1 MELDQ
6 QSTHKQVGAK
16 VEQLGPESDSDSN
29 AFGEFALK
37 STVAGLGMLAQARME
52 VGRADDPAEVEAD
65 AMALDFLRWQQSA
78 GQQSAPA
85 HEQVSS
91 GQTSRSSSN
100 GTMET
105 GGFAV
110 GDSLE
115 SDISRETGRGSGLD
129 GSTRGQFE
137 GFFGVDLGG
146 VRLHADSKAA
156 ELSRSLGAE
165 AFTVGNDVFF
175 GEGRFTPGSS
185 SGMGLLAHELT
196 HVVQQGGSSMRRVDP
211 NAVALSRSPLAG
223 TQMIRRVDYNDS
235 SNLEG
240 SAMAEKTSG
249 GASAAASMQDWE
261 GANNN
266 FVIADKKP
274 GGVESAEGLALV
286 SSTLNTISSITSLWD
301 VFNEPSTTQDKGW
314 AIFGALKSAADLS
327 KSACEAAKAA
337 STLGGGVLA
346 VIPGLG
352 LAISVMSFADT
363 LINTFRPLW
372 TASGST
378 KKVLENL
385 KKQSIDGMTPEQKTA
400 HEISVAAVETM
411 LSTERRQIAFAVVDM
426 VGDLTMIV
434 GQIATLAAGPF
445 GTAVTLLGVAVNL
458 GGQAVKKATEWTI
471 SHIAAKKKEKS
482 DKAETAV
489 TDAEKDLKAATTDE
503 GKKKAE
509 DVLTEKKAAFEKAKL
524 ELVKSDAN
532 TALKEI
538 LNMAF
543 APLRSKTGPID
554 PTIRTML
561 TSHGI
566 SEQFIASTSAALT
579 SDPAAKIDYNAAVE
593 EVAGIVAVGEP
604 MTMGARISGWKDAI
618 KGSFGKVTAWFGRLF
633 NTKASQMKATEV
645 TDEGIENEVK
655 PMIGIAS
662 KYVEKKA
669 KQGKGG
675 VKADVLTEYLQK
687 PYKSVLARILV
698 ANPDEGV
705 VLPIMEKVLTK
716 SLQEVLN
723 GAVLGGSLI
732 DIATVKAVATKT
744 GVTVT
749 YSAATAPAA
758 SAAVATPAPGS
769 NPPNRPPPPIPAA
782 QSKPPNRPPPAT
794 PVQKP
799 AAPASVQHA
808 KVVPAYGPRTQ
819 AITQPKKP

>member
-1 MELDQ
+1 MKGSKIGTDQ
-6 QSTHKQVGAK
+6 QATRKQLGAK
-16 VEQLGPESDSDSN
+16 VEKLGLESDSDSVP
-29 AFGEFALK
+29 FGDFTLK
-37 STVAGLGMLAQARME
+37 SSVAGLGMLAQARME
-52 VGRADDPAEVEAD
+52 VGRVDDPAEVEAD
-65 AMALDFLRWQQSA
+65 AMALDFLRWQQSSGA
-78 GQQSAPA
+78 QSAPA
-85 HEQVSS
+85 HEQISS

-110 GDSLE
+110 GDSIE

-129 GSTRGQFE
+129 GSTREQFE

-175 GEGRFTPGSS
+175 GEDRFTPGSS

-211 NAVALSRSPLAG
+211 NAVAVSRSPLAG
-223 TQMIRRVDYNDS
+223 TQMIRRVDYSDS
-235 SNLEG
+235 STLET
-240 SAMAEKTSG
+240 SEMAEQATG
-249 GASAAASMQDWE
+249 AASAAASMKGWE
-261 GANNN
+261 DATGKFIIPDNE
-266 FVIADKKP
+266 P
-274 GGVESAEGLALV
+274 GGVQSAEGLSLV

-314 AIFGALKSAADLS
+314 AIFGALKSAADMS
-327 KSACEAAKAA
+327 KSACEAAQAA
-337 STLGGGVLA
+337 STLYGGILA

-385 KKQSIDGMTPEQKTA
+385 QKQDVKAMTNEQKNA
-400 HEISVAAVETM
+400 HAISVAAVETM
-411 LSTERRQIAFAVVDM
+411 LSTERRQIAFAVVAM

-471 SHIAAKKKEKS
+471 SHIAAKKKEKF
-482 DKAETAV
+482 
-489 TDAEKDLKAATTDE
+489 E
-503 GKKKAE
+503 GAE
-509 DVLTEKKAAFEKAKL
+509 DDVATAQKSFDAAAPGAGKTTAEAILNDKKAAFEKAKL

-532 TALKEI
+532 TALEEI
-538 LNMAF
+538 LKMAF
-543 APLRSKTGPID
+543 APLRDATNPGSID

-566 SEQFIASTSAALT
+566 SEQFIASTSDAIKSNPQAT
-579 SDPAAKIDYNAAVE
+579 IDYNAAVE
-593 EVAGIVAVGEP
+593 EVAAIVALGEP
-604 MTMGARISGWKDAI
+604 MTMGARIASWGTAL
-618 KGSFGKVTAWFGRLF
+618 KGSFTKVSAWFGRLF
-633 NTKASQMKATEV
+633 NTEASKMKATEV
-645 TDEGIENEVK
+645 TDDGVK
-655 PMIGIAS
+655 KEIAPLIS
-662 KYVEKKA
+662 IVNKYVKKKA

-675 VKADVLTEYLQK
+675 VKADVLTDYLQK

-698 ANPDEGV
+698 ANPAESV
-705 VLPIMEKVLTK
+705 VLPMMERVLTE
-716 SLQEVLN
+716 SLKDALS
-723 GAVLGGSLI
+723 GAKLGESLI
-732 DIATVKAVATKT
+732 DTATITVVATKT
-744 GVTVT
+744 SVTVEYKAIAVPAAAAPAT
-749 YSAATAPAA
+749 PAQSTAPPQKSAAPAA
-758 SAAVATPAPGS
+758 KKF
-769 NPPNRPPPPIPAA
+769 PP
-782 QSKPPNRPPPAT
+782 
-794 PVQKP
+794 V
-799 AAPASVQHA
+799 APAL
-808 KVVPAYGPRTQ
+808 GPRTPG
-819 AITQPKKP
+819 ITQPKKP

>member
-52 VGRADDPAEVEAD
+52 VGRVDDPAEVEAD
-65 AMALDFLRWQQSA
+65 AMALDFLRWQQSS

-85 HEQVSS
+85 HEHISS

-110 GDSLE
+110 GDSIE

-146 VRLHADSKAA
+146 VRLHADSKSA

-211 NAVALSRSPLAG
+211 NAVAVSRSPLAG

-240 SAMAEKTSG
+240 SAMAEKTTG
-249 GASAAASMQDWE
+249 AASAAAEMKDWE
-261 GANNN
+261 DVSNS
-266 FVIADKKP
+266 FVKTEKSP
-274 GGVESAEGLALV
+274 NGVESAEGLALV

-327 KSACEAAKAA
+327 KSACEAAKVA

-385 KKQSIDGMTPEQKTA
+385 QKQDVSTMTTEQKNA
-400 HEISVAAVETM
+400 HAISVAAVETM

-482 DKAETAV
+482 EKAETDVATAQASV
-489 TDAEKDLKAATTDE
+489 DAAAPGAAKTS
-503 GKKKAE
+503 AE
-509 DVLTEKKAAFEKAKL
+509 AILADKKAAFEKAKL

-566 SEQFIASTSAALT
+566 SEQFIASTSAAIEGNPQAT
-579 SDPAAKIDYNAAVE
+579 IVYDAAVD
-593 EVAGIVAVGEP
+593 EVAAIVAVGEP
-604 MTMGARISGWKDAI
+604 MTMGARISSWGTAL
-618 KGSFGKVTAWFGRLF
+618 KGSFTKVTAWFGRLF
-633 NTKASQMKATEV
+633 NTKASQMKDTEV
-645 TDEGIENEVK
+645 DEVGVK
-655 PMIGIAS
+655 KEIAPMIGIVN

-669 KQGKGG
+669 KQGTGG
-675 VKADVLTEYLQK
+675 VKPDVLTEYLQK
-687 PYKSVLARILV
+687 PYKSVLARIL
-698 ANPDEGV
+698 AAKPDAPV
-705 VLPIMEKVLTK
+705 VLAIMKDVLTASLKEALSGAK
-716 SLQEVLN
+716 SGVGLINTATINVEVTQTS
-723 GAVLGGSLI
+723 V
-732 DIATVKAVATKT
+732 TVKYDPFPVPAAAAAQPAVTT
-744 GVTVT
+744 
-749 YSAATAPAA
+749 TAPAA
-758 SAAVATPAPGS
+758 VP
-769 NPPNRPPPPIPAA
+769 
-782 QSKPPNRPPPAT
+782 
-794 PVQKP
+794 
-799 AAPASVQHA
+799 
-808 KVVPAYGPRTQ
+808 VVPANTGTT
-819 AITQPKKP
+819 I

>member
-1 MELDQ
+1 MGSDK
-6 QSTHKQVGAK
+6 QSTHKQHRAGI
-16 VEQLGPESDSDSN
+16 EDLGLESDRDSHP
-29 AFGEFALK
+29 FDELALK

-52 VGRADDPAEVEAD
+52 VGRVDDPAEVEAD
-65 AMALDFLRWQQSA
+65 AMALDFLRWQQSS

-85 HEQVSS
+85 HEQISS

-110 GDSLE
+110 GDSIE

-211 NAVALSRSPLAG
+211 NAVAVSRSPLAG

-240 SAMAEKTSG
+240 SAMAEKATG
-249 GASAAASMQDWE
+249 GASAAADMKDWE
-261 GANNN
+261 DVSDS
-266 FVIADKKP
+266 FVKTEKKP
-274 GGVESAEGLALV
+274 EGVESAEGLALV
-286 SSTLNTISSITSLWD
+286 SSTLNTISSITSLWE

-314 AIFGALKSAADLS
+314 AVFGALKSAADLS

-337 STLGGGVLA
+337 STLGGGALA

-378 KKVLENL
+378 KTVLENL
-385 KKQSIDGMTPEQKTA
+385 KKQDASKMPSEQAKEHA
-400 HEISVAAVETM
+400 INVAALETM

-471 SHIAAKKKEKS
+471 SHIAANKKEKAGT
-482 DKAETAV
+482 AETAV
-489 TDAEKDLKAATTDE
+489 TDAEKGLKAATTEED
-503 GKKKAE
+503 KKKAG

-532 TALKEI
+532 TALKEV

-543 APLRSKTGPID
+543 APLRDAANPGSID

-566 SEQFIASTSAALT
+566 SEQFIASTSAAIK
-579 SDPAAKIDYNAAVE
+579 SDPQATIDYNAAVD
-593 EVAGIVAVGEP
+593 EVAAIVSVGEP
-604 MTMGARISGWKDAI
+604 MTMGARIISWKDAM
-618 KGSFGKVTAWFGRLF
+618 KTSFGKVSAWFGRLF
-633 NTKASQMKATEV
+633 NTEASRMKASEV
-645 TDEGIENEVK
+645 TEEGITKEIT

-662 KYVEKKA
+662 KYVQKKA
-669 KQGKGG
+669 QQGSGG
-675 VKADVLTEYLQK
+675 VKHDVLTKNLQS
-687 PYKSVLARILV
+687 PYKSVVARILGSGKTFADV
-698 ANPDEGV
+698 ENILKDAIKASLER
-705 VLPIMEKVLTK
+705 VLK
-716 SLQEVLN
+716 
-723 GAVLGGSLI
+723 GATMTGRLI
-732 DIATVKAVATKT
+732 DTDTISVDVTQTSVIVKYSTFAV
-744 GVTVT
+744 
-749 YSAATAPAA
+749 PAA
-758 SAAVATPAPGS
+758 AAAQPAVTTTAAAAVP
-769 NPPNRPPPPIPAA
+769 
-782 QSKPPNRPPPAT
+782 
-794 PVQKP
+794 
-799 AAPASVQHA
+799 
-808 KVVPAYGPRTQ
+808 VVPATTGTT
-819 AITQPKKP
+819 I